1 MHVSSIVV
9 TLVASYY
16 HLIKPTEKNL
26 SLILCILSLFAAI
39 SPKDVIKAYFSTSYV
54 VLDYDFLLVILFK
67 FTLVGSIFINRYIFS
82 SIKER
87 NWLISK
93 GMCVLLF
100 EVFNLEKLTFS
111 KLVGKV
117 NFSERK
123 LEEMH

>member
-39 SPKDVIKAYFSTSYV
+39 SPKEVIKAYFSTSCV

-117 NFSERK
+117 NFSER
-123 LEEMH
+123 